1 MKSKNWCKKWVSTVC
16 PCLRL
21 EDSWEESQVRG
32 RLKWYVQTI
41 QRLHTDKQC
50 KSGHLQ
56 SEVPTVT
63 NKDGDIKT
71 KINELALMG

>member
-1 MKSKNWCKKWVSTVC
+1 MSFDCM

-21 EDSWEESQVRG
+21 EDSREESQVRG

-41 QRLHTDKQC
+41 QRLHTDEQC

-56 SEVPTVT
+56 SEKPTVT
-63 NKDGDIKT
+63 NKYGDTKI
-71 KINELALMG
+71 KINELHLSDKH